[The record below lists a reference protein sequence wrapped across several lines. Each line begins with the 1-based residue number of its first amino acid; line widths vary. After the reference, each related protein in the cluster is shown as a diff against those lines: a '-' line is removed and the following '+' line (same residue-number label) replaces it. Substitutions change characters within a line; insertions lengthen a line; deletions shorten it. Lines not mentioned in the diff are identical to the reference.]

1 MHPRPR
7 HASAISTKKTLPY
20 FVTLLLMLARSCHRV
35 SLTTRGPAFRHLRSR
50 HPPPRHAPDP
60 SCPPRRPPGGSC
72 ASLLPPPRHPPVPI
86 FPCQDLLRAKKMLTL
101 GVLLP
106 SLILIFSVDSISS
119 HFRGKCVDTRG
130 STRYQRSRRPRARV
144 DEHAA
149 GPRRHPAL
157 VRSESL
163 RGLNPRFL
171 GSPVQEPT
179 VRARLRPELL
189 GQPPVGRL
197 HLFGTRKKQPQAS
210 CGTGRERAATQRG
223 QIEPGGGD

>member
-1 MHPRPR
+1 
-7 HASAISTKKTLPY
+7 
-20 FVTLLLMLARSCHRV
+20 MLARSCHRV

-130 STRYQRSRRPRARV
+130 LDAI
-144 DEHAA
+144 
-149 GPRRHPAL
+149 PA
-157 VRSESL
+157 
-163 RGLNPRFL
+163 
-171 GSPVQEPT
+171 
-179 VRARLRPELL
+179 
-189 GQPPVGRL
+189 
-197 HLFGTRKKQPQAS
+197 PQAS
-210 CGTGRERAATQRG
+210 QSEGRRARSGASSTPRSSTVGVVARAQSALPGLSRAGANSSSSFAPRATGTATSLAGCISLEQGRSSRRRMRHRTRESSDTKRTN
-223 QIEPGGGD
+223 

>member
-1 MHPRPR
+1 
-7 HASAISTKKTLPY
+7 
-20 FVTLLLMLARSCHRV
+20 MLARSCHRV

-130 STRYQRSRRPRARV
+130 LDAIPAPQASQSEGRRARSG
-144 DEHAA
+144 ASST
-149 GPRRHPAL
+149 PRSSTVGVVARTQSAL
-157 VRSESL
+157 S
-163 RGLNPRFL
+163 GL
-171 GSPVQEPT
+171 PVQEPT

>member
-1 MHPRPR
+1 
-7 HASAISTKKTLPY
+7 
-20 FVTLLLMLARSCHRV
+20 MLARSCHRV

-50 HPPPRHAPDP
+50 HPPV
-60 SCPPRRPPGGSC
+60 
-72 ASLLPPPRHPPVPI
+72 PV
-86 FPCQDLLRAKKMLTL
+86 FPFRGLACAKKMDSL
-101 GVLLP
+101 GGLGPSDSDFPRRLFTSAYSGLVL
-106 SLILIFSVDSISS
+106 FFY
-119 HFRGKCVDTRG
+119 FRGKCVDTRG

-171 GSPVQEPT
+171 VCPVQEPT

-210 CGTGRERAATQRG
+210 CGTGRERAAAQRG

>member
-1 MHPRPR
+1 
-7 HASAISTKKTLPY
+7 
-20 FVTLLLMLARSCHRV
+20 MLARSCHRV

-50 HPPPRHAPDP
+50 HPPVPVFPFRGLASARKKMDSLGGLGP
-60 SCPPRRPPGGSC
+60 SDSDFPRRLFTSAYSG
-72 ASLLPPPRHPPVPI
+72 L
-86 FPCQDLLRAKKMLTL
+86 
-101 GVLLP
+101 VL
-106 SLILIFSVDSISS
+106 FFY
-119 HFRGKCVDTRG
+119 FRGKCVDTRG

-171 GSPVQEPT
+171 VSLVQEPT

-197 HLFGTRKKQPQAS
+197 HLFGTRKKQPQES
-210 CGTGRERAATQRG
+210 CGTGRERAAAQRG

>member
-1 MHPRPR
+1 MDTLGGLVPSDSDFPRR
-7 HASAISTKKTLPY
+7 GCFVLWYRFVFY
-20 FVTLLLMLARSCHRV
+20 FRRVTLDWFC
-35 SLTTRGPAFRHLRSR
+35 FF
-50 HPPPRHAPDP
+50 
-60 SCPPRRPPGGSC
+60 PRR
-72 ASLLPPPRHPPVPI
+72 
-86 FPCQDLLRAKKMLTL
+86 TL
-101 GVLLP
+101 WTRFLFYFRVLWTRFVFYL
-106 SLILIFSVDSISS
+106 
-119 HFRGKCVDTRG
+119 RGKTGGGTRH
-130 STRYQRSRRPRARV
+130 QPPRPRARV

-197 HLFGTRKKQPQAS
+197 HLFGTARRTWRRAS
-210 CGTGRERAATQRG
+210 RARPTLRRRPKEEAAAGIMRHRTRESSGTKRTN
-223 QIEPGGGD
+223 

>member
-1 MHPRPR
+1 MEITIWS
-7 HASAISTKKTLPY
+7 HAKTPVKAPPMPIASHSIFGQLPAP
-20 FVTLLLMLARSCHRV
+20 FQGERSPVQTEQQSQRQRRV
-35 SLTTRGPAFRHLRSR
+35 PLH
-50 HPPPRHAPDP
+50 
-60 SCPPRRPPGGSC
+60 
-72 ASLLPPPRHPPVPI
+72 
-86 FPCQDLLRAKKMLTL
+86 LLRRS
-101 GVLLP
+101 GV
-106 SLILIFSVDSISS
+106 V
-119 HFRGKCVDTRG
+119 TRG

-171 GSPVQEPT
+171 DSPVQEPT

-210 CGTGRERAATQRG
+210 CGTGRERAAAQRG